1 MQFSMNVI
9 LNKYEDFSKKKEEN
23 EIRKTTKMYSRN
35 KMKKKKK
42 AYGIFIERM
51 SSKKKFKIGIKIED
65 SNKRKS

>member
-35 KMKKKKK
+35 KMKKEE
-42 AYGIFIERM
+42 ERIWDIYRENV
-51 SSKKKFKIGIKIED
+51 K
-65 SNKRKS
+65 